1 MKIIPAAFV
10 QQPWLSTGI
19 PSVADATSSSSTR
32 SSTSTTSMRRQGGA
46 RRCSSSSNSNKNNNT
61 NKKSSS
67 FSRSSSSSLSFSFLA
82 DEDQQQQWQQSFQ
95 SVSSLLTSSSTAG
108 EQTDTMITNMVTI
121 TAPTAAGVTE
131 AKTFEAVAPD
141 TTILIG
147 FGIVFVLSLIAS
159 YVWSEQVVPI
169 SRTKL
174 ALSKRNGEV
183 KNYLDGLK
191 QVQEQEQGSDI
202 NTRID
207 GANADA
213 EDANENAI
221 STRTAE
227 DGVSVANSASVSDS
241 SYIEIKPNVGDGRDL
256 ERWLFSDWL
265 NNNKSTGGGGGGGRK
280 KEPALPFLKK
290 AKWNSGD
297 NPVVVTAAIMM
308 VGIVIASV
316 TERVGTGASGLY

>member
-1 MKIIPAAFV
+1 
-10 QQPWLSTGI
+10 
-19 PSVADATSSSSTR
+19 
-32 SSTSTTSMRRQGGA
+32 
-46 RRCSSSSNSNKNNNT
+46 
-61 NKKSSS
+61 
-67 FSRSSSSSLSFSFLA
+67 
-82 DEDQQQQWQQSFQ
+82 
-95 SVSSLLTSSSTAG
+95 
-108 EQTDTMITNMVTI
+108 
-121 TAPTAAGVTE
+121 VTE

>member
-1 MKIIPAAFV
+1 M
-10 QQPWLSTGI
+10 
-19 PSVADATSSSSTR
+19 
-32 SSTSTTSMRRQGGA
+32 
-46 RRCSSSSNSNKNNNT
+46 
-61 NKKSSS
+61 
-67 FSRSSSSSLSFSFLA
+67 
-82 DEDQQQQWQQSFQ
+82 
-95 SVSSLLTSSSTAG
+95 
-108 EQTDTMITNMVTI
+108 
-121 TAPTAAGVTE
+121 
-131 AKTFEAVAPD
+131 
-141 TTILIG
+141 
-147 FGIVFVLSLIAS
+147 
-159 YVWSEQVVPI
+159 
-169 SRTKL
+169 
-174 ALSKRNGEV
+174 
-183 KNYLDGLK
+183 
-191 QVQEQEQGSDI
+191 

>member
-1 MKIIPAAFV
+1 MKLIPEAFV
-10 QQPWLSTGI
+10 QRKTANNKSAR
-19 PSVADATSSSSTR
+19 SFSTSSSSL
-32 SSTSTTSMRRQGGA
+32 
-46 RRCSSSSNSNKNNNT
+46 
-61 NKKSSS
+61 
-67 FSRSSSSSLSFSFLA
+67 LSFSLLTGA
-82 DEDQQQQWQQSFQ
+82 EDQQQHSFQ
-95 SVSSLLTSSSTAG
+95 SISSLLTSSTETA
-108 EQTDTMITNMVTI
+108 NMVSTTI
-121 TAPTAAGVTE
+121 LNAPPAVTE

-147 FGIVFVLSLIAS
+147 FGIVFVLSVIAS

-183 KNYLDGLK
+183 KDYLDGLK
-191 QVQEQEQGSDI
+191 EGSD
-202 NTRID
+202 TSSV
-207 GANADA
+207 NA
-213 EDANENAI
+213 NAI
-221 STRTAE
+221 STEE
-227 DGVSVANSASVSDS
+227 DGVANSESVSES
-241 SYIEIKPNVGDGRDL
+241 SSNGGDGRGL

-265 NNNKSTGGGGGGGRK
+265 VNNTSAGGGGRK

-316 TERVGTGASGLY
+316 TERVGTSGL